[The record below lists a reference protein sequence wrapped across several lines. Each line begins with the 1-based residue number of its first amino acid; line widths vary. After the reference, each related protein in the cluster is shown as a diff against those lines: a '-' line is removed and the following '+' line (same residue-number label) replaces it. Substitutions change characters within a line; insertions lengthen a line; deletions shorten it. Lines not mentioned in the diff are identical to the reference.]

1 MTPAHERLGTDG
13 ASCLDAVNRLVVHT
27 ELPRRKRL
35 LHFAEQ
41 HLLFEQRLA
50 HLLIVVGI
58 ALLVET
64 LDRIERHVGAVTHLI
79 DGHQDVIDRID
90 SRIKED
96 VVLDAEGE
104 DRTVYAFEQDVDVKH
119 ILGHADGEMVSLHVS
134 CDADALSDRLEIRAR
149 RLQDQISRFNMEK
162 VVDDLEAVD
171 VKIQDIVAHAAVLL
185 QKLDRLLVKRLAV
198 VHTGQGVDL
207 DVVAHLQ
214 DLPLARR
221 LFKFAP
227 LVLHARHDVF
237 HAASHDCRIVR
248 LRDEIRRPH
257 LHRAHLDGT
266 FIARRR
272 DDDGN
277 RRQTLVVLQA
287 GEQVEAVRSRHH
299 EVEQNDVDG
308 LFREQRH
315 HLIAVRR
322 LQKIVFRFEKLR
334 ENGTMHLHIV
344 HDQHHRFLFHETTF
358 PVTKSR

>member
-1 MTPAHERLGTDG
+1 M
-13 ASCLDAVNRLVVHT
+13 
-27 ELPRRKRL
+27 
-35 LHFAEQ
+35 
-41 HLLFEQRLA
+41 LFEQRLA
-50 HLLIVVGI
+50 HLLVVVGV
-58 ALLVET
+58 ALLVQPF
-64 LDRIERHVGAVTHLI
+64 DRIERHVGAVAHLI
-79 DGHQDVIDRID
+79 DGHQDIVDRID
-90 SRIKED
+90 SRIKEN

-104 DRTVYAFEQDVDVKH
+104 DRTVYAFEQNVDIKH
-119 ILGHADGEMVSLHVS
+119 ILGHADGEMVGLHVS
-134 CDADALSDRLEIRAR
+134 CDAYALSDRLEIRAR
-149 RLQDQISRFNMEK
+149 RLQDQISRFDMEK

-171 VKIQDIVAHAAVLL
+171 IKIQDIVAHAAVLL

-198 VHTGQGVDL
+198 VHTCQGVDL

-214 DLPLARR
+214 DLPLTRR

-227 LVLHARHDVF
+227 LVLHARHDIL

-257 LHRAHLDGT
+257 LHRAHLDST

-277 RRQTLVVLQA
+277 CRQTLVVLQA

-299 EVEQNDVDG
+299 EVEQNDVNG